1 MCFYKTFN
9 YLFWLRW
16 VFIATHRLSLAV
28 KSETHSLAGEGGTL
42 SLAGEGGT
50 RSLAGVRGL
59 PSWWLLLLQ
68 RMDSRAHR
76 LQQLRLSGS
85 RAQAQ
90 Y

>member
-28 KSETHSLAGEGGTL
+28 KSETH